1 MIAPDHRILHVESR
15 LFYRDTWG
23 VADDRSKAHQNRRP
37 AIATL
42 SWGHKAQP
50 KELPGVSSLRTLH

>member
-23 VADDRSKAHQNRRP
+23 VADDRSKAHQNPRP

-42 SWGHKAQP
+42 SWGHKAP
-50 KELPGVSSLRTLH
+50 AEGMPGISSLLTLH